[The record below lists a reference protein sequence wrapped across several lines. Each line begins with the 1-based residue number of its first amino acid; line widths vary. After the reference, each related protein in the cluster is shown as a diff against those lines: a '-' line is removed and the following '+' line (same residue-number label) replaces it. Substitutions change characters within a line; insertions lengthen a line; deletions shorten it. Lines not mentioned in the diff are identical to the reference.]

1 MSACVEKI
9 LLTELEKALDV
20 PLDQIKNLENFNNHG
35 MDSLGFALFI
45 FNIEDELN
53 IRFEPEELEL
63 KNLKNFESIKNL
75 VENKII
81 KAKDLVDKMGIAEY
95 ERFNILHFYLLNVE
109 PSDSSNSEVIN
120 EFVNCNGLEV
130 SVYNTRHPLNNRF
143 KKYSL

>member
-1 MSACVEKI
+1 MSTCVEKI

-81 KAKDLVDKMGIAEY
+81 KAKGDKNA
-95 ERFNILHFYLLNVE
+95 
-109 PSDSSNSEVIN
+109 S
-120 EFVNCNGLEV
+120 
-130 SVYNTRHPLNNRF
+130 PL
-143 KKYSL
+143 SP